1 MLARICAQGGMR
13 RLLRTAAA
21 AAAAMPASTR
31 ALPLDRS
38 PRSLAG
44 SIGGVLEDSVYC
56 DSLLRAWTIETSRRM
71 SSAVET
77 TTTEDSLLP
86 HWSLAEEVLFEKKV
100 SAKRAVRQSVAVDV
114 GVEEFGDEKAL
125 PVSEKRKKQ
134 AKSAVEEL
142 AIDSLGV
149 SDEVVDALAKRGIT
163 HLFPI
168 QVCYSFFLVLHPWH

>member
-1 MLARICAQGGMR
+1 MR

-21 AAAAMPASTR
+21 GAAAMPPSTR

-71 SSAVET
+71 SSAV
-77 TTTEDSLLP
+77 
-86 HWSLAEEVLFEKKV
+86 
-100 SAKRAVRQSVAVDV
+100 RQSVTVDV

>member
-1 MLARICAQGGMR
+1 MR

-56 DSLLRAWTIETSRRM
+56 DSLLRAWTIESSRRM
-71 SSAVET
+71 SSAVETT

>member
-1 MLARICAQGGMR
+1 
-13 RLLRTAAA
+13 
-21 AAAAMPASTR
+21 
-31 ALPLDRS
+31 
-38 PRSLAG
+38 LAG

-71 SSAVET
+71 SSAV
-77 TTTEDSLLP
+77 
-86 HWSLAEEVLFEKKV
+86 
-100 SAKRAVRQSVAVDV
+100 RQSVTVDV